1 MTIGKWCLTLAL
13 APILSGLLFTNAVMA
28 LGLGGITVNS
38 VLNEPLDAEIVLS
51 NVGDADQN
59 LLRVELASSEA
70 FFEAGVVRDYYLT
83 QLNFSVGNNAD
94 GEAVINVSSDAAVRK
109 SYLNFL
115 VQLEWPAGRLIRE
128 YTLLLNLPDSSA
140 KGSSS
145 EAPNPNSSAAS
156 NRQTLPGESHIVVVG
171 DTLWNVSKRLRPRG
185 LTILQTMDAL
195 YSNNSDSFVGGDAN
209 RMKMGAVLRLPS
221 IDEISEEQGDIVA
234 AKIGLEAQ
242 TQTSVAVT
250 EPILVVEGLE
260 AEEGFS
266 ESDFVDDTVF
276 DETNL
281 ESELA
286 ASAEYDDL
294 IEDNGNR
301 EEITSLTSEAGD
313 AQAVLLR
320 KTQLEN
326 EELRERMTILESQ
339 EERRRIQSQNVAVQV
354 NADLKTSK
362 RESGTLVDRLIDI
375 LKEQQWYIWL
385 AAALLVLIVIVLLRL
400 PRAQESQTLEAE
412 NIESEVAGDDD
423 YTLEPKVN
431 TDAGLLLDGVD
442 GLDLDADDNLF
453 DETDK
458 EIFAEVDDEV
468 SGEIFDSMVEA
479 VAEAEVYLSLGNLE
493 QAVRILEKARAA
505 DSNDTACRLKLM
517 EMSFT
522 GGRRD
527 ELEALHLEIEQTD
540 DDVAKAIASVIMG
553 SEKEHTA
560 AEEHLISEEP
570 SALGEPAEI
579 IKPIAELAADEDAAE
594 GFGEIDI
601 SDLLDGGI
609 EPGDYGKIDALSEAV
624 LGEDFLDD
632 GSAGGGIFAETAI
645 DENASEMGLPNV
657 PELDKGIEFG
667 EVENLYDLD
676 DIEPIEDIDAV
687 DVKLDLANT
696 YIEMGDPEG
705 AREIL
710 NEIIGEADEAGQAK
724 ARAVLESM

>member
-1 MTIGKWCLTLAL
+1 MTIGKWSLTLAL
-13 APILSGLLFTNAVMA
+13 APILAGLLFTNAVMA

-51 NVGDADQN
+51 NVGDADQS

-70 FFEAGVVRDYYLT
+70 FSEAGVVRDYYLT
-83 QLNFSVGNNAD
+83 QLNFSVGTNGD
-94 GEAVINVSSDAAVRK
+94 GQAVINVSSDVAVRK

-276 DETNL
+276 DETDL

-286 ASAEYDDL
+286 ASAAYDDL

-326 EELRERMTILESQ
+326 QELRERMTILESQ

-412 NIESEVAGDDD
+412 NIESEVAGDED
-423 YTLEPKVN
+423 YALEPKVN

-517 EMSFT
+517 EISFT
-522 GGRRD
+522 EGRRD
-527 ELEALHLEIEQTD
+527 ELEALHLEVEQTD

-560 AEEHLISEEP
+560 AEVHLISEEP
-570 SALGEPAEI
+570 SALGDPAEI
-579 IKPIAELAADEDAAE
+579 IKPVAESAAE

-609 EPGDYGKIDALSEAV
+609 EPGDYSKIDALSEAV

>member
-1 MTIGKWCLTLAL
+1 MTIGKWSLTLAL
-13 APILSGLLFTNAVMA
+13 APILAGLLSTNAVMA
-28 LGLGGITVNS
+28 MGLGGITVNS

-51 NVGDADQN
+51 NVGDADQS

-70 FFEAGVVRDYYLT
+70 FSEAGVVRDYYLT
-83 QLNFSVGNNAD
+83 QLNFSVGTNGD
-94 GEAVINVSSDAAVRK
+94 GQAVINVSSDVAVRK

-276 DETNL
+276 DETDL

-286 ASAEYDDL
+286 ASAAYDDL

-339 EERRRIQSQNVAVQV
+339 EERRRIQSQNVAVQA

-362 RESGTLVDRLIDI
+362 RKSGTLVDRLIDT

-385 AAALLVLIVIVLLRL
+385 AAALLGLIVIVLLRR
-400 PRAQESQTLEAE
+400 PRAQESETLEAE
-412 NIESEVAGDDD
+412 NIESEVAGDED
-423 YTLEPKVN
+423 YALEPKVN

-442 GLDLDADDNLF
+442 GLDLDADENLF

-458 EIFAEVDDEV
+458 EIFAEVDHEV

-553 SEKEHTA
+553 SDKEHTA

-570 SALGEPAEI
+570 PARGEPAEI

-609 EPGDYGKIDALSEAV
+609 EPGDYSKIDALSEAV

-667 EVENLYDLD
+667 EVVNLYDLD

>member
-13 APILSGLLFTNAVMA
+13 APILAGLLFTNAVMA

-250 EPILVVEGLE
+250 EPILVVEGLD

-276 DETNL
+276 DETDL

-301 EEITSLTSEAGD
+301 EEITSLTLEAGD
-313 AQAVLLR
+313 ARTILLR

-326 EELRERMTILESQ
+326 QELRERMTILESQ

-517 EMSFT
+517 EISFT
-522 GGRRD
+522 EGRRD
-527 ELEALHLEIEQTD
+527 ELEALHLEVEQTD

-560 AEEHLISEEP
+560 AEVHLISEEP
-570 SALGEPAEI
+570 SALGDPAEI
-579 IKPIAELAADEDAAE
+579 IKPVAESAAE

-609 EPGDYGKIDALSEAV
+609 EPGDYSKIDALSEAV

-632 GSAGGGIFAETAI
+632 SFMGGGIFAETAI
-645 DENASEMGLPNV
+645 NENASEIDLPNV

-667 EVENLYDLD
+667 EVENLYDLN

-710 NEIIGEADEAGQAK
+710 NEVIGEADEAGQAK

>member
-1 MTIGKWCLTLAL
+1 MTIGKWSLTLAL
-13 APILSGLLFTNAVMA
+13 APILAGLLFTNAVMA
-28 LGLGGITVNS
+28 VGLGGITVNS

-51 NVGDADQN
+51 NVGDADQS

-70 FFEAGVVRDYYLT
+70 FSEAGVVRGYYLT
-83 QLNFSVGNNAD
+83 QLNFSVGTNGD
-94 GEAVINVSSDAAVRK
+94 GQAVINVSSDVAVRK

-276 DETNL
+276 DETDL

-286 ASAEYDDL
+286 ASAAYDDL

-339 EERRRIQSQNVAVQV
+339 EERRRIQSQNVAVQA

-362 RESGTLVDRLIDI
+362 RKSGTLVDRLIDT

-385 AAALLVLIVIVLLRL
+385 AAALLGLIVIVLLRR
-400 PRAQESQTLEAE
+400 PRAQESETLEAE
-412 NIESEVAGDDD
+412 NIESEVAGDED
-423 YTLEPKVN
+423 YALEPKVN

-442 GLDLDADDNLF
+442 GLDLDADENLF

-458 EIFAEVDDEV
+458 EIFAEVDHEV

-609 EPGDYGKIDALSEAV
+609 EPGDYSKIDALSEAV

>member
-1 MTIGKWCLTLAL
+1 MTIGKWSLTLAL
-13 APILSGLLFTNAVMA
+13 APILAGLLFTNAVMA
-28 LGLGGITVNS
+28 MGLGGITVNS

-51 NVGDADQN
+51 NVGDADQS

-70 FFEAGVVRDYYLT
+70 FSEAGVVRDYYLT
-83 QLNFSVGNNAD
+83 QLNFSVGTNGD
-94 GEAVINVSSDAAVRK
+94 GQAVINVSSDVAVRK

-339 EERRRIQSQNVAVQV
+339 EERRRIQSQNFAVQA

-385 AAALLVLIVIVLLRL
+385 AAALLVLIVIVLLRR
-400 PRAQESQTLEAE
+400 PRAQESED
-412 NIESEVAGDDD
+412 IESEAAGDEV
-423 YTLEPKVN
+423 YALEPKVN

-442 GLDLDADDNLF
+442 GLDLDADENLF

>member
-250 EPILVVEGLE
+250 EPILVVEGLD

-276 DETNL
+276 DETDL

-301 EEITSLTSEAGD
+301 EEITSLTLEAGD
-313 AQAVLLR
+313 ARTILLR

-326 EELRERMTILESQ
+326 QELRERMTILESQ

-517 EMSFT
+517 EISFT
-522 GGRRD
+522 EGRRD
-527 ELEALHLEIEQTD
+527 ELEALHLEVEQTD

-560 AEEHLISEEP
+560 AEVHLISEEP
-570 SALGEPAEI
+570 SALGDPAEI
-579 IKPIAELAADEDAAE
+579 IKPVAESAAE

-609 EPGDYGKIDALSEAV
+609 EPGDYSKIDALSEAV

-632 GSAGGGIFAETAI
+632 SFMGGGIFAETAI
-645 DENASEMGLPNV
+645 NENASEIDLPNV

-667 EVENLYDLD
+667 EVENLYDLN

-710 NEIIGEADEAGQAK
+710 NEVIGEADEAGQAK

>member
-1 MTIGKWCLTLAL
+1 
-13 APILSGLLFTNAVMA
+13 
-28 LGLGGITVNS
+28 
-38 VLNEPLDAEIVLS
+38 
-51 NVGDADQN
+51 
-59 LLRVELASSEA
+59 
-70 FFEAGVVRDYYLT
+70 
-83 QLNFSVGNNAD
+83 
-94 GEAVINVSSDAAVRK
+94 
-109 SYLNFL
+109 
-115 VQLEWPAGRLIRE
+115 
-128 YTLLLNLPDSSA
+128 
-140 KGSSS
+140 
-145 EAPNPNSSAAS
+145 
-156 NRQTLPGESHIVVVG
+156 
-171 DTLWNVSKRLRPRG
+171 
-185 LTILQTMDAL
+185 
-195 YSNNSDSFVGGDAN
+195 
-209 RMKMGAVLRLPS
+209 
-221 IDEISEEQGDIVA
+221 
-234 AKIGLEAQ
+234 
-242 TQTSVAVT
+242 
-250 EPILVVEGLE
+250 
-260 AEEGFS
+260 
-266 ESDFVDDTVF
+266 VDDTVF
-276 DETNL
+276 DETDL

-301 EEITSLTSEAGD
+301 EEITSLTLEAGD
-313 AQAVLLR
+313 ARTILLR

-326 EELRERMTILESQ
+326 QELRERMTILESQ